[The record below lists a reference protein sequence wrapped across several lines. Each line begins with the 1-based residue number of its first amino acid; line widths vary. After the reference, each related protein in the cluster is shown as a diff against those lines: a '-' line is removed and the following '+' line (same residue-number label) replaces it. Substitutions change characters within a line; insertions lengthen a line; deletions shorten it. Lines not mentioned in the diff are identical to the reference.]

1 MTVVSKE
8 LLGESPNQRTG
19 RNEAIVL
26 FRRTDLAPKDDDD
39 DDDDVAVEPFLSD
52 ETPQR
57 NIHAKS
63 RFCRLEFLFF
73 TVGKAARSVIVTLLP
88 IPEGVTV
95 TADH

>member
-1 MTVVSKE
+1 MRARIKGLAEMKRLSFSDE
-8 LLGESPNQRTG
+8 
-19 RNEAIVL
+19 
-26 FRRTDLAPKDDDD
+26 TDLAPKDDDDD

-73 TVGKAARSVIVTLLP
+73 TVGKAARSISATCRHHMNSLLR
-88 IPEGVTV
+88 V
-95 TADH
+95 